1 MKRRCLSSLVLVV
14 LGLAPLAATHAQN
27 ARLRVGTIA
36 PAGSPWIQSLEL
48 MKKNVEAGGPG
59 GGIQFQIF
67 PGGQLGDEV
76 QLAEG
81 TQFGTIECSGIS
93 AGALATL
100 VPSFDVFEL
109 PYVWN
114 SPEEAYYVI
123 DNHFRAYF
131 AQELQKHG
139 LVLLGWSENGWRNF
153 HTRNRA
159 IRRPEDLRGLR
170 MRSQESP
177 IHLAFWRAL
186 GANAQPMA
194 VTDVYQAFERG
205 VIDGGENTIVL
216 TMATG
221 WAEVI
226 KHVTI
231 SRHIYQPAVLVCN
244 KKAYDRLTAAQ
255 RARVAEA
262 MAVTEKDMRQRLAES
277 EVETLALFR
286 TDLKIQVVELNRGQI
301 EEFRK
306 RTQGVMNQPDIR
318 KHLGAEVLQVLE
330 RGKQEFAKQIPVKK
344 F

>member
-1 MKRRCLSSLVLVV
+1 MTRFSCAGV
-14 LGLAPLAATHAQN
+14 ALAASLLLPTATLAQ

-48 MKKNVEAGGPG
+48 MKKSVEAGNS
-59 GGIQFQIF
+59 GIQFQIF

-76 QLAEG
+76 QLAEA
-81 TQFGTIECSGIS
+81 TQFGTTECSGIS

-123 DNHFRAYF
+123 DTHFRAHF

-153 HTRNRA
+153 HTRSRP
-159 IRRPEDLRGLR
+159 IRKPEDLRGLR

-221 WAEVI
+221 WAEVV

-244 KKAYDRLTAAQ
+244 KRAYDRLTPPQ
-255 RARVAEA
+255 RARLAEA
-262 MAVTEKDMRQRLAES
+262 MTATEKDMRKRLADS
-277 EVETLALFR
+277 EVETLALMR
-286 TDLKIQVVELNRGQI
+286 SDLKIQIVELNRAQS

-306 RTQGVMNQPDIR
+306 RTQGVVNQPDIR
-318 KHLGAEVLQVLE
+318 RHLGAEVLQVLE
-330 RGKQEFAKQIPVKK
+330 RGKQDFAKQPIPVKK
-344 F
+344 T

>member
-1 MKRRCLSSLVLVV
+1 MTMSRNFAVAAAATC
-14 LGLAPLAATHAQN
+14 LAASLGAQN
-27 ARLRVGTIA
+27 VRLRVGTIA

-48 MKKNVEAGGPG
+48 MKKNVESGGSG
-59 GGIQFQIF
+59 VQFQIF

-81 TQFGTIECSGIS
+81 TQFGTVECSGIS

-109 PYVWN
+109 PYVWK

-123 DNHFRAYF
+123 DNHFREYF
-131 AQELQKHG
+131 ARELQKHG
-139 LVLLGWSENGWRNF
+139 MVLLGWSENGWRSF
-153 HTRNRA
+153 HTRNRP

-221 WAEVI
+221 WAEVV

-244 KKAYDRLTAAQ
+244 KKAWDRMSAAQ
-255 RARVAEA
+255 QKRVTDA
-262 MAVTEKDMRQRLAES
+262 MTVTEKDMRQRLAES
-277 EVETLALFR
+277 EKETLQLFR
-286 TDLKIQVVELNRGQI
+286 TDLKIQVVELSPTQVD
-301 EEFRK
+301 EFRK
-306 RTQGVMNQPDIR
+306 RTIGVMSQPDIR
-318 KHLGAEVLQVLE
+318 RHLGGEVLQVLE
-330 RGKQEFAKQIPVKK
+330 RGKQEFASKQVPIKK
-344 F
+344 

>member
-1 MKRRCLSSLVLVV
+1 
-14 LGLAPLAATHAQN
+14 
-27 ARLRVGTIA
+27 
-36 PAGSPWIQSLEL
+36 
-48 MKKNVEAGGPG
+48 MKKNIESGGSG
-59 GGIQFQIF
+59 VQFQLF

-76 QLAEG
+76 QLAEA
-81 TQFGTIECSGIS
+81 TQFGTTECSGIS

-100 VPSFDVFEL
+100 VPAFDVFEL

-114 SPEEAYYVI
+114 SADEAYYVI
-123 DNHFRAYF
+123 DNHFREYF
-131 AQELQKHG
+131 ARELQRHG
-139 LVLLGWSENGWRNF
+139 LVLVGWSENGWRNF

-221 WAEVI
+221 WAEVM

-244 KKAYDRLTAAQ
+244 KRAYDRLSPAQ
-255 RARVAEA
+255 RTRIAEA
-262 MAVTEKDMRQRLAES
+262 MTVTEKDMRKRLAAS
-277 EVETLALFR
+277 EVETLDLFR
-286 TDLKIQVVELNRGQI
+286 SQLKIQVVELNAAQTDQ
-301 EEFRK
+301 FRR
-306 RTQGVMNQPDIR
+306 RTQGVINQPDIR
-318 KHLGAEVLQVLE
+318 KHLGAEVLAVLE
-330 RGKQEFAKQIPVKK
+330 RGKQDFAKQPIPVRK

>member
-1 MKRRCLSSLVLVV
+1 MRRYVGSVALVV
-14 LGLAPLAATHAQN
+14 AVTTTVGAQT

-48 MKKNVEAGGPG
+48 MKKHVEAGGPG

-76 QLAEG
+76 QLAEA
-81 TQFGTIECSGIS
+81 TQFGTTECSGIS
-93 AGALATL
+93 GGALATL

-109 PYVWN
+109 PYVWS
-114 SPEEAYYVI
+114 SPAEAYYVI
-123 DNHFRAYF
+123 DNHFREYF
-131 AQELQKHG
+131 GRELQRHG

-221 WAEVI
+221 WAEVV

-244 KKAYDRLTAAQ
+244 KRAYDRLSAAQ
-255 RARVAEA
+255 RARIAEGMA
-262 MAVTEKDMRQRLAES
+262 MTEKDMRTRLADS
-277 EVETLALFR
+277 EIETLELMR
-286 TDLKIQVVELNRGQI
+286 KDLKIQVVTLNAPQLD
-301 EEFRK
+301 EFRK
-306 RTQGVMNQPDIR
+306 RTQGVINQPDIR
-318 KHLGAEVLQVLE
+318 RHLGTEVLQVLE
-330 RGKQEFAKQIPVKK
+330 RGKQEFAKQSISVKK

>member
-1 MKRRCLSSLVLVV
+1 MRR
-14 LGLAPLAATHAQN
+14 APHRAALAALALIMAPGADAQT

-36 PAGSPWIQSLEL
+36 PAGSPWIESLEL
-48 MKKNVEAGGPG
+48 MKNRVEAGNS
-59 GGIQFQIF
+59 GIQFQIF

-76 QLAEG
+76 QLAEA

-109 PYVWN
+109 PYVWR
-114 SPEEAYYVI
+114 SSEEAYYVI
-123 DNHFRAYF
+123 DNHFRRHF
-131 AQELQKHG
+131 AQELQRHG
-139 LVLLGWSENGWRNF
+139 LVLLGWSENGWRSF
-153 HTRNRA
+153 HTRNRP

-221 WAEVI
+221 WAETI

-244 KKAYDRLTAAQ
+244 KRAWDRLTEPQ
-255 RARVAEA
+255 RTRIGEA
-262 MAVTEKDMRQRLAES
+262 MAVTEKDMRERLASAEA
-277 EVETLALFR
+277 ETLRLFR
-286 TDLKIQVVELNRGQI
+286 DDLKIQVVQLDQAQI
-301 EEFRK
+301 DEFRR
-306 RTQGVMNQPDIR
+306 RTQGVINQPDIR
-318 KHLGAEVLQVLE
+318 RHLGAKVLQVLE
-330 RGKQEFAKQIPVKK
+330 HGKQEFTRQPAAGKK
-344 F
+344 S

>member
-1 MKRRCLSSLVLVV
+1 MRTLFHFAGLLAAVV
-14 LGLAPLAATHAQN
+14 LAPLSIASAQTV
-27 ARLRVGTIA
+27 RLRVGTIA
-36 PAGSPWIQSLEL
+36 PAGSPWIESLEL
-48 MKKNVEAGGPG
+48 MKKNVESGGS
-59 GGIQFQIF
+59 GIQFQLF

-76 QLAEG
+76 QLAEA
-81 TQFGTIECSGIS
+81 TQFGTTECAGIS

-100 VPSFDVFEL
+100 VPAFDVFEL

-114 SPEEAYYVI
+114 SSEEAYYVI
-123 DNHFRAYF
+123 DNHFRDYF
-131 AQELQKHG
+131 ARELQRHG
-139 LVLLGWSENGWRNF
+139 LVLVGWSENGWRNF
-153 HTRNRA
+153 HTRGRP

-221 WAEVI
+221 WAEVV

-244 KKAYDRLTAAQ
+244 KRAYDQMSAAQ
-255 RARVAEA
+255 RARIAEA
-262 MAVTEKDMRQRLAES
+262 MKITEKDMRQRLAAS
-277 EVETLALFR
+277 EVETLELFR
-286 TDLKIQVVELNRGQI
+286 TQLKIQVVELNAAQLDQ
-301 EEFRK
+301 FRK
-306 RTQGVMNQPDIR
+306 RTQGVINQPDIR
-318 KHLGAEVLQVLE
+318 RHLGAEVLQVLE
-330 RGKQEFAKQIPVKK
+330 RGKQEFAKQPIPVKK
-344 F
+344 S

>member
-1 MKRRCLSSLVLVV
+1 MKPRHLVRWMLAV
-14 LGLAPLAATHAQN
+14 LALAPLSHARAQT

-48 MKKNVEAGGPG
+48 MKKSVEAGGS
-59 GGIQFQIF
+59 GIQFQIF

-76 QLAEG
+76 QLAEA
-81 TQFGTIECSGIS
+81 TQFGTTECSGIS

-114 SPEEAYYVI
+114 STPEAYYVI
-123 DNHFRAYF
+123 DNHFRDYF
-131 AQELQKHG
+131 ARELQRHG

-221 WAEVI
+221 WAEVV

-244 KKAYDRLTAAQ
+244 KRAYDRLSAPQ
-255 RARVAEA
+255 RARLSEA
-262 MAVTEKDMRQRLAES
+262 MASTERDMRKRLADS
-277 EVETLALFR
+277 EVETLALMR
-286 TDLKIQVVELNRGQI
+286 TDLKIQVVELNAKQVD
-301 EEFRK
+301 EFRK
-306 RTQGVMNQPDIR
+306 RTQGVIGQPDIR
-318 KHLGAEVLQVLE
+318 RHLGAEVLQVLE
-330 RGKQEFAKQIPVKK
+330 RGKQEFAKQPIPVRK

>member
-1 MKRRCLSSLVLVV
+1 MRMRR
-14 LGLAPLAATHAQN
+14 LGYFIAAIAFATPAQHLDAQT

-48 MKKNVEAGGPG
+48 MKKNVEAGGS
-59 GGIQFQIF
+59 GIQFQIF
-67 PGGQLGDEV
+67 PSGQLGDEV
-76 QLAEG
+76 QLAEA
-81 TQFGTIECSGIS
+81 TQFGTTECSGIS

-100 VPSFDVFEL
+100 VPAFDVFEL
-109 PYVWN
+109 PYVWK
-114 SPEEAYYVI
+114 SSDEAYYVI

-139 LVLLGWSENGWRNF
+139 MVLLGWSENGWRSF

-177 IHLAFWRAL
+177 IHLAFWRSL

-216 TMATG
+216 TSATG

-244 KKAYDRLTAAQ
+244 KKAWDRMTAAQ
-255 RARVAEA
+255 HKRIADA
-262 MAVTEKDMRQRLAES
+262 MTLTEKDMRDRLAES
-277 EVETLALFR
+277 EKEMLEVFKK
-286 TDLKIQVVELNRGQI
+286 DLKIQVVELNAGQI
-301 EEFRK
+301 DEFRK
-306 RTQGVMNQPDIR
+306 RTQGVMNQADIR
-318 KHLGAEVLQVLE
+318 RHLGAEVLQVLE
-330 RGKQEFAKQIPVKK
+330 RGKQEFAKQPISVKK